1 MSTVT
6 DTVAHF
12 ATEPVAAAP
21 VPTEWGT
28 FDCHAFRGADGNE
41 HLAFTRGDVHGDDP
55 VTVRVHSECLT
66 GDVFGSRRCDCGP
79 QLAAAMRL
87 IAELD
92 RGVLVYLRGHEGR
105 GIGIGNKISAYE
117 LQDRG
122 LDTVDA
128 NLELGLP
135 VDTRDYDVA
144 GHVLAHLGVQHVR
157 LITNNPAKVH
167 GLRAVG
173 IDVVDRV
180 QLPLHVTPE
189 NERYLRTK
197 RERMGHQ
204 FDL

>member
-1 MSTVT
+1 MSLTT
-6 DTVAHF
+6 HTAERP
-12 ATEPVAAAP
+12 TTPVAVAP

-28 FDCHAFRGADGNE
+28 FQCHAFRDADGTE
-41 HLAFTRGDVHGDDP
+41 HLAFSRGDLHGDEP

-135 VDTRDYDVA
+135 VDTRDYAAA
-144 GHVLAHLGVQHVR
+144 GHVLDHLGVRRVR
-157 LITNNPAKVH
+157 LITNNPSKVH
-167 GLRAVG
+167 GLRDLG

-180 QLPLHVTPE
+180 ELPLHVTPE